1 MYIIKLDAI
10 DSTNSYLKTICVKNT
25 PKDLT
30 VVIAEH
36 QTNGRGQMGTNW
48 QVEAS
53 KNLTFSVFKHVSFLK
68 VSEQFYISMAVA
80 LGITIALKE
89 LQIPKITIKW
99 PNDILSE
106 HKKIAGILIENVIK
120 NNTLEGS
127 IIGVGL
133 NVNQKFFD
141 NLPNASSLSLISG
154 IVYNK
159 DEVFHL
165 ILKNILEYLK
175 RLESDLKPLKK
186 EYEDKLFRI
195 KKPSTFKSN
204 GAQVFSGFIE
214 GVSLDGK
221 LKLRLEDDIIKTYD
235 LKEVE
240 LLY

>member
-1 MYIIKLDAI
+1 
-10 DSTNSYLKTICVKNT
+10 
-25 PKDLT
+25 
-30 VVIAEH
+30 
-36 QTNGRGQMGTNW
+36 
-48 QVEAS
+48 
-53 KNLTFSVFKHVSFLK
+53 
-68 VSEQFYISMAVA
+68 MAVA
-80 LGITIALKE
+80 LGITKALKE
-89 LQIPKITIKW
+89 LQILKITIKW

>member
-80 LGITIALKE
+80 LGITKALKE

-99 PNDILSE
+99 PNDIMSGG
-106 HKKIAGILIENVIK
+106 KKICGILNETKLKGNKIENVINLK
-120 NNTLEGS
+120 SASLFFTRNSEARIIGS
-127 IIGVGL
+127 IK
-133 NVNQKFFD
+133 NV
-141 NLPNASSLSLISG
+141 P
-154 IVYNK
+154 
-159 DEVFHL
+159 
-165 ILKNILEYLK
+165 
-175 RLESDLKPLKK
+175 
-186 EYEDKLFRI
+186 
-195 KKPSTFKSN
+195 
-204 GAQVFSGFIE
+204 
-214 GVSLDGK
+214 
-221 LKLRLEDDIIKTYD
+221 
-235 LKEVE
+235 
-240 LLY
+240 